1 MSGSSSDGPS
11 WKPAVDAVR
20 KYYNFLVEEL
30 GAIPADCVEHAPEE
44 GWPSISEGSLAGL
57 EKTKEV
63 VDVLRHL
70 PYIKYCHGFNVQIAF
85 GTEALDY
92 RGAEVA
98 VGDRSRWIP
107 HGSLEFP
114 PHVVVLTADD
124 SPGSYG
130 SQILLDTKKN
140 TFSDYQPGGPSR
152 APESNAETN
161 PDDFWH
167 SRETRP
173 VAEFFGLWEERFR
186 SLEWTVDP
194 FDDEAGMLLRYDNAT
209 DASFWIP
216 PPSPPRSPCEVRQIY
231 RDHGWPDDFR
241 RRECRDALQEWNR
254 TIRDRLAE
262 PGNNL
267 HEINRRLPGPQESY
281 RGSEGEDEDTQSIC

>member
-1 MSGSSSDGPS
+1 MSGSTDEPS

-30 GAIPADCVEHAPEE
+30 GAIPADCVEYPPEE
-44 GWPSISEGSLAGL
+44 GWSNISEESLAGL

-70 PYIKYCHGFNVQIAF
+70 PYIKYSNGFNVQIAF
-85 GTEALDY
+85 ATEALDY

-98 VGDRSRWIP
+98 VGDKNRWIP
-107 HGSLEFP
+107 HGNLEFA

-124 SPGSYG
+124 GPGSYG
-130 SQILLDTKKN
+130 SQVLLDTEKN
-140 TFSDYQPGGPSR
+140 TFSDYQPGGPSK
-152 APESNAETN
+152 ASETNAETN

-173 VAEFFGLWEERFR
+173 VAEFFSLWEERFR
-186 SLEWTVDP
+186 TLEWTVDP
-194 FDDEAGMLLRYDNAT
+194 FDDEEGMLLRYDNAT
-209 DASFWIP
+209 D
-216 PPSPPRSPCEVRQIY
+216 EVRQIY
-231 RDHGWPDDFR
+231 RDHGWPDNFR
-241 RRECRDALQEWNR
+241 RRECRDALQEWHR
-254 TIRDRLAE
+254 TIKDRMAE

-267 HEINRRLPGPQESY
+267 HEINRQPPGPY
-281 RGSEGEDEDTQSIC
+281 VTT